1 MGSLLFCILVYVGL
15 GLALTRGWCEPEQLG
30 VLSGLVGLSGG
41 AALLAVVLVGVL
53 AQVPPSTLFLQAF
66 SSLALLWLALFGTR
80 VYQRMIAAQRE
91 AHQSR
96 LQALE
101 QLAESERL
109 RGRAEREASRAP
121 ASWARPRRACWSKP
135 CTRRGVWP
143 DAVEAAHPPRRAH
156 ITVSARR
163 EGQAVCLRVE
173 DNGPGIPPEV
183 LPHIFEA
190 FFTTKP
196 PGRGT
201 GLGLALC
208 REYVSRAG
216 GTLHAE
222 NRPEGGA
229 RFVMRLPLVA
239 QPPPGPS

>member
-1 MGSLLFCILVYVGL
+1 MGAARAGRGDAAGGGAHPTDRHGPARL
-15 GLALTRGWCEPEQLG
+15 LALRP
-30 VLSGLVGLSGG
+30 VG
-41 AALLAVVLVGVL
+41 
-53 AQVPPSTLFLQAF
+53 
-66 SSLALLWLALFGTR
+66 
-80 VYQRMIAAQRE
+80 
-91 AHQSR
+91 
-96 LQALE
+96 
-101 QLAESERL
+101 
-109 RGRAEREASRAP
+109 RGR
-121 ASWARPRRACWSKP
+121 
-135 CTRRGVWP
+135 GG
-143 DAVEAAHPPRRAH
+143 D
-156 ITVSARR
+156 
-163 EGQAVCLRVE
+163 
-173 DNGPGIPPEV
+173 
-183 LPHIFEA
+183 A